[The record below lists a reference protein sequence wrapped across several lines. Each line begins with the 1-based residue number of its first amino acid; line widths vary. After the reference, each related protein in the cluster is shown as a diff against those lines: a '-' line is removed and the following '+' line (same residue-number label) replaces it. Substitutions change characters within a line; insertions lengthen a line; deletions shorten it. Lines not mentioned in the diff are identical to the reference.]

1 MSGATGTAGGT
12 GTAGATRTAEG
23 RARDRPWLLSGPHR
37 PGAPRL
43 YCFPHAGGNPV
54 EYLRWAELLPA
65 VEIHVL
71 QLPGR
76 GARHDEP
83 DPGSVEDLVAA
94 LTDGLLA
101 DPGFADPRPYAFLG
115 HSFGALIAYE
125 TTRALRD
132 GGRRLP
138 AELVVS
144 AFPAPHTPVSAPDPD
159 GLSDAAL
166 LRAVADRHGG
176 IPPEVLDSRLLRVLV
191 ARPLRADL
199 RLVAAYRHRPAV
211 PLPVPLTVLGGTDDR
226 VTEGALNAWREHTA
240 ESVTVHMSPGGHFY
254 LRDHEEPFLDRLLD
268 LLTPLAR

>member
-1 MSGATGTAGGT
+1 MT
-12 GTAGATRTAEG
+12 GTAGATRTTSTTGTTSAAE
-23 RARDRPWLLSGPHR
+23 DRTRNGPWLLSGPYR

-71 QLPGR
+71 HLPGH

-83 DPGSVEDLVAA
+83 DPGSVGDLVTA

-101 DPGFADPRPYAFLG
+101 DTGFGDPRPYAFFG

-144 AFPAPHTPVSAPDPD
+144 AFPAPHTPLPAPDPD
-159 GLSDAAL
+159 GLPDAEL
-166 LRAVADRHGG
+166 LHAVADRHGG

-226 VTEGALNAWREHTA
+226 VTEQALDAWREHTA
-240 ESVTVHMSPGGHFY
+240 EPVTVHLSPGGHFY
-254 LRDHEEPFLDRLLD
+254 LRDHEERFLDRLLD
-268 LLTPLAR
+268 LLTPLTR